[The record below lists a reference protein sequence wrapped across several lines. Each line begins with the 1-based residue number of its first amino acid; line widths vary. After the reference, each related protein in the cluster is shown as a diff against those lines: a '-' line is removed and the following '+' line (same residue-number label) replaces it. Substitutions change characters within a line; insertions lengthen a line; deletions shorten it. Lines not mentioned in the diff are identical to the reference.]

1 MWEEPGRGLQ
11 APAKGPL
18 EAGSSAGRGPV
29 RWHPDPPVTED
40 SQALLW
46 LSLMLIVMP
55 LGQVC
60 FFTSRDEANKGQVQ
74 CSQPVGC
81 NPHGG

>member
-11 APAKGPL
+11 APAEGPL

-29 RWHPDPPVTED
+29 CWHPDPPVTED
-40 SQALLW
+40 SQTLLW

-60 FFTSRDEANKGQVQ
+60 FFISRDEAKVKSNVLNLWVAT
-74 CSQPVGC
+74 PM
-81 NPHGG
+81 GG